1 MTMSTL
7 KRPRVPGQAVAT
19 AAFVAL
25 ALGCDLPGL
34 HADSCRHEAERNVT
48 VAADGVER
56 VRIAS
61 GGGKLEVRGQP
72 DLNEVRVRGRA
83 CASSPVELERVR
95 LEAER
100 SGSSIVV
107 RTELPGRGRHSLDL
121 QIDVPAAVALDIR
134 HGAGEVITRDTGPLR
149 ITDGSGDVDIEG
161 VAGNLD
167 IRDGSGQ
174 FGIRLVTGE
183 VRGKDGSGDLSIRE
197 INGSVRVQ
205 DGSGAIEVIQ
215 VGGNVTV
222 LDGSGDIVV
231 QQVEGDFSVKRD
243 GSGAVNHEGVLGQ
256 VSIGER

>member
-1 MTMSTL
+1 MTISTPT
-7 KRPRVPGQAVAT
+7 RPRIPGPAAAT
-19 AAFVAL
+19 TALVAL
-25 ALGCDLPGL
+25 ALWSVPPAL
-34 HADSCRHEAERNVT
+34 HAADCRHEAERNAT
-48 VAADGVER
+48 VAADGVDR

-61 GGGKLEVRGQP
+61 GGGKLEVLGQP
-72 DLNEVRVRGRA
+72 DLKEVRVRGRA
-83 CASSPVELERVR
+83 CATSQEKLESIR
-95 LEAER
+95 LEADR
-100 SGSSIVV
+100 SGSGIIV
-107 RTELPGRGRHSLDL
+107 RAELPGWGGHSLDL

-134 HGAGEVITRDTGPLR
+134 HGSGDVITRDTGPLR
-149 ITDGSGDVDIEG
+149 LTDGSGDVDIEG

-167 IRDGSGQ
+167 IRDGSGH

-197 INGSVRVQ
+197 VNGSVRVQ

-222 LDGSGDIVV
+222 LDGSGNIVV

-243 GSGAVNHEGVLGQ
+243 GSGAVNHVGVLGQ